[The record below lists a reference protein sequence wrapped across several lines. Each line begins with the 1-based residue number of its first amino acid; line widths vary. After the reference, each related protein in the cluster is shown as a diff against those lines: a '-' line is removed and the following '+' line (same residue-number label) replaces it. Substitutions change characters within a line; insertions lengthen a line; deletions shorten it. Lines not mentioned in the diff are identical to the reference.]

1 MWKLFLLLTLVTQL
15 AHSQE
20 MPISEFN
27 KGSLS
32 HWSVRSFAGHT
43 DYQLLEGDKEA
54 VLQAQSN
61 GAASGLVMEKRI
73 DLADTPYMNWSWLS
87 QSSLKGM
94 DEQSKQGDDYVARVY
109 VVIDGGWQFWQTQ
122 ALNYVWSS
130 NQPQF
135 SHWNNAF
142 TGKATKMI
150 AIRGM
155 DSALHTWFSEK
166 RNVYQDLITYF
177 GDQGSEDKNLKAYRY
192 IDAIALMTDSD
203 NSASEARALY
213 GEIWF
218 SRQ

>member
-1 MWKLFLLLTLVTQL
+1 
-15 AHSQE
+15 
-20 MPISEFN
+20 
-27 KGSLS
+27 
-32 HWSVRSFAGHT
+32 
-43 DYQLLEGDKEA
+43 
-54 VLQAQSN
+54 
-61 GAASGLVMEKRI
+61 
-73 DLADTPYMNWSWLS
+73 
-87 QSSLKGM
+87 
-94 DEQSKQGDDYVARVY
+94 
-109 VVIDGGWQFWQTQ
+109 
-122 ALNYVWSS
+122 
-130 NQPQF
+130 
-135 SHWNNAF
+135 
-142 TGKATKMI
+142 MI